1 MKNSKKII
9 VCVVLILSIFLLIK
23 GYILV
28 GSLSYSEG
36 ERTGTIA
43 KFSHKGLIIKTWEG
57 ELHQGGLDQ
66 GGVAK
71 VWNFSV
77 KDPKVVEEIHHAQRH
92 GGSYTLKYNQQ
103 FLKQSWCG
111 ETDYFIVEVIQEGK

>member
-1 MKNSKKII
+1 MGKYKIWLYI
-9 VCVVLILSIFLLIK
+9 AAAILLLGFGVRGCV
-23 GYILV
+23 YV
-28 GSLSYSEG
+28 GTFTYSEG

-43 KFSHKGLIIKTWEG
+43 KFSHRGLVIKTWEG

-77 KDPKVVEEIHHAQRH
+77 NDPAVIEKIHEAQRS
-92 GGSYTLKYNQQ
+92 GGHYTLKYRQQ
-103 FLKQSWCG
+103 LMKQSWRG
-111 ETDYFIVEVIQEGK
+111 DTEYFITDVIKANQ

>member
-1 MKNSKKII
+1 MKNLK
-9 VCVVLILSIFLLIK
+9 VWMYVLIAV
-23 GYILV
+23 LV
-28 GSLSYSEG
+28 LGFGVCGCMYVGTLTYSEG

-43 KFSHKGLIIKTWEG
+43 KFSHKGLLIKTWEG

-77 KDPKVVEEIHHAQRH
+77 DDPAVIEKIHEAQRS
-92 GGSYTLKYNQQ
+92 GGPYTLKYRQELMQ
-103 FLKQSWCG
+103 QSWRG
-111 ETDYFIVEVIQEGK
+111 ETGYFIVDVIKANQ